1 MYFKTR
7 EVEEEDKE
15 DDYSD
20 SNSSSDD
27 ELHEGVANQDGPG
40 DDAVELMEI
49 SVIKEET
56 AKHKAKLK
64 HDADVCRHACNL
76 NLVALSVIK
85 A

>member
-20 SNSSSDD
+20 SYSSSDD
-27 ELHEGVANQDGPG
+27 ELHEGVADQDGPG

-49 SVIKEET
+49 
-56 AKHKAKLK
+56 
-64 HDADVCRHACNL
+64 
-76 NLVALSVIK
+76 
-85 A
+85 